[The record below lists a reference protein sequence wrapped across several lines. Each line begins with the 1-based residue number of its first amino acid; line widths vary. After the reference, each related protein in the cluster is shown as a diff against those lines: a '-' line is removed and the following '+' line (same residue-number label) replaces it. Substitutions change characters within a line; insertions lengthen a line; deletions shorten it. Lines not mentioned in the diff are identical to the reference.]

1 MDKKKNHIFFDGE
14 CPFCKN
20 YIKLQK
26 FVESYKN
33 IQLLN
38 ARNHKQLVK
47 FYLEKGFNVD
57 KGMILNING
66 KIFFGDEAI
75 WYISKITTRE
85 NFFLKLQSV
94 IFKNIFI
101 AKLIYPIL
109 RLGRFTFFKIFSKK
123 FITDND
129 F

>member
-26 FVESYKN
+26 FIKIYNDIE
-33 IQLLN
+33 LLN
-38 ARNHKQLVK
+38 ARDNNQLVK

-66 KIFFGDEAI
+66 KIFFGHEAI
-75 WYISKITTRE
+75 WYISKITTSDSL
-85 NFFLKLQSV
+85 FLKFQSI
-94 IFKNIFI
+94 IFKSLFI
-101 AKLIYPIL
+101 SKLIYPVL
-109 RLGRFTFFKIFSKK
+109 RFCRFVFFKITLKK
-123 FITDND
+123 FIIN
-129 F
+129 